1 MDTNKHIV
9 VIDDEIKIC
18 DVISEILMEQ
28 GYKVSGF
35 TNGYDALQF
44 ISRGPVDL
52 IILDMCMPGINGVE
66 FIKRLR
72 NRNDPTPVIILTAL
86 KMENELRKQIE
97 SHIFALIEKPVELN
111 RLIQNVNNAVSNGII
126 IT

>member
-72 NRNDPTPVIILTAL
+72 NRNDPTPVIILTAV